1 LHIIKTRCNQ
11 VLSETL
17 WEIDPLVDTDLI
29 LAKAGSV
36 KRHLNRVFEKR
47 DIALGTFLKDIDIQE
62 SILFNIQMAVQNC
75 IDIAAHIISDEG
87 LGVPGSTNEMFYLLE
102 ENGYLDHD
110 ITEKMVKAVGLR
122 NLVVHEYS
130 KIDLDRIFEVAQ
142 KDITD
147 LNEYLRFIF
156 KKLGLAV

>member
-1 LHIIKTRCNQ
+1 LA
-11 VLSETL
+11 
-17 WEIDPLVDTDLI
+17 DTDLI

-47 DIALGTFLKDIDIQE
+47 NTDLRTFLKNIDIQE
-62 SILFNIQMAVQNC
+62 SVLFNIQMAIQNC

-87 LGVPGSTNEMFYLLE
+87 FGVPGSTNEMFYLLE
-102 ENGYLDHD
+102 ENGYLDNE

-130 KIDLDRIFEVAQ
+130 KIDLERIFEVTQ

-147 LNEYLRFIF
+147 LTEFLKSIF
-156 KKLGLAV
+156 KKLGLAEK

>member
-1 LHIIKTRCNQ
+1 M
-11 VLSETL
+11 
-17 WEIDPLVDTDLI
+17 VDTDLI

-47 DIALGTFLKDIDIQE
+47 NTDLRTFLKNIDIQE
-62 SILFNIQMAVQNC
+62 SVLFNIQMAVQNC

-87 LGVPGSTNEMFYLLE
+87 FGIPGSTNEMFYLLE
-102 ENGYLDHD
+102 ENSYLDNE

-130 KIDLDRIFEVAQ
+130 KIDLERIFEVTQ

-147 LNEYLRFIF
+147 LNEFLKSIF
-156 KKLGLAV
+156 KKLGLDDRFQRH